1 MENPI
6 ENLNDLKAF
15 LLVANTGSFTK
26 AAAQAGVSQSALS
39 YTIRTLENRLKT
51 KLLERTTRSVSTT
64 AAGEALRQK
73 IEPLFA
79 GLNEALND
87 LHADKMQ
94 GKIRING
101 NEHCLNYV
109 LKDRLIGFIEDYPD
123 VALEIIAENRFS
135 DIVSERFDVGIRLG
149 DEVAKDM
156 IAVRVSADLTM
167 QTLASPDYL
176 ARCGTPKTPFDLSQ
190 HCCLAYRLPTLEN
203 LMTWEFKD
211 PAKDKIVKIQPN
223 SNTGGQFIS
232 NQHALLIAAAE
243 AGKGIAWLPEDMAQA
258 SVASGKLVPILQDWA
273 MSYTGYHLYYP
284 SRRADSAVF
293 QALVKYLRWAGQT
306 G

>member
-6 ENLNDLKAF
+6 ENLDDLKAF

-101 NEHCLNYV
+101 NEHSLNYV
-109 LKDRLIGFIEDYPD
+109 LKERLIGFMQDYPE

-176 ARCGTPKTPFDLSQ
+176 ARHGTPKTPFDLSQ

-211 PAKDKIVKIQPN
+211 PAKDKIVKIHPN
-223 SNTGGQFIS
+223 SHIGGQFIS
-232 NQHALLIAAAE
+232 NQNALFIAVAE
-243 AGKGIAWLPEDMAQA
+243 AGKGIAWLPEDVAQA
-258 SVASGKLVPILQDWA
+258 SVSSGKLTPILQDWA

-293 QALVKYLRWAGQT
+293 AALVAALRVR
-306 G
+306 